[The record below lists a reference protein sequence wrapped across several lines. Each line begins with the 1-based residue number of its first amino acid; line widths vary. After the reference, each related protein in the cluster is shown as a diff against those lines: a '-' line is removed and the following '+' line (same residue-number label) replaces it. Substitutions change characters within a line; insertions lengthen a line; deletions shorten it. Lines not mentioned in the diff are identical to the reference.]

1 MLDYVRLYY
10 VSQVTTTNQAVT
22 HPDGSD
28 NIAPTGPFRQSSR
41 IAFVVVVVVV
51 VVVIVV
57 IDIVVVVIVVVVVVV
72 APARLI
78 VGVLLVVVLI
88 AIRIVIIRPTGL
100 IGGIGTTV
108 VDAEVVAVET
118 ALLATAVAT
127 AGAHAP
133 SFTPPRR
140 SALY

>member
-51 VVVIVV
+51 VVVI
-57 IDIVVVVIVVVVVVV
+57 DIVVVVIVVVVVV

>member
-41 IAFVVVVVVV
+41 IAFVV
-51 VVVIVV
+51 VV

>member
-1 MLDYVRLYY
+1 M
-10 VSQVTTTNQAVT
+10 
-22 HPDGSD
+22 
-28 NIAPTGPFRQSSR
+28 I
-41 IAFVVVVVVV
+41 
-51 VVVIVV
+51 
-57 IDIVVVVIVVVVVVV
+57 VVVVVV